1 MFKSFPQKQFRT
13 LRQTADMRW
22 TQGGRAGGRRSQEGA
37 LESSLVQLN
46 ATAAAMLLPRLLTDF
61 MDVWSEMRL
70 LD

>member
-1 MFKSFPQKQFRT
+1 
-13 LRQTADMRW
+13 MRW
-22 TQGGRAGGRRSQEGA
+22 TQRGREGGRRSQEGA